1 MAVKSKLFGSIS
13 APTPHP
19 KTTRTPAQSRPPSPM
34 PKAAPTKST
43 SKSKSASKSKGGVP
57 KRPTKKAKQD
67 DAELESFAPR
77 ELVLAKLK
85 GFPLWPAMIIEPKHT
100 PTAIRAM
107 QPVGR
112 KNPAYAVRFF
122 PKGDYL
128 WLSGSVLTRLTTERI
143 VEYQSACADLEAQ
156 TTEKQSETKG
166 KKKGEGIGR
175 KDLMEAYEAANNLA
189 HWEKEHEAALKAVKK
204 EEAKKRKKEKAQEEE
219 VDELEEDEPAKTGQK
234 RARAA
239 PKTKAAAPKTKA
251 KAAPKAAG
259 STKSKKAPTAAAS
272 KSKKTT
278 SKAAPPKTKRKVA
291 PKSKATV
298 ESEDEAGA
306 APEEDEVA
314 EEEEDGPP
322 KKKARTA
329 GGAAGASKA
338 KAKGG
343 AKAAGKAGAKKA
355 TPKAKVE
362 VNGNGKDD
370 DKNDLEND
378 PDARQVR
385 DWRNKLQKCF
395 LKQSEVPPKESEMP
409 AMDALFTQV
418 ENYEEMSVEYLTFSK
433 IGKVMRH
440 IHLLEPARVP
450 RDDEYN
456 FRDRAKVLVDKWNG
470 MLSAERSAEGA
481 STGTGG
487 GAPEGEGDGEGCVVR
502 CEKIDRFALLLPL

>member
-1 MAVKSKLFGSIS
+1 
-13 APTPHP
+13 
-19 KTTRTPAQSRPPSPM
+19 M
-34 PKAAPTKST
+34 PKAAPMKST
-43 SKSKSASKSKGGVP
+43 SKSKSKSKATAP

-67 DAELESFAPR
+67 DAEPESFAPR

-100 PTAIRAM
+100 PIAIRAM

-112 KNPAYAVRFF
+112 KKPAYAVRFF

-156 TTEKQSETKG
+156 TAEKQSETKG

-189 HWEKEHEAALKAVKK
+189 EWEKEHEAALKAVKK
-204 EEAKKRKKEKAQEEE
+204 EEAKKRKKEKAAEEE

-239 PKTKAAAPKTKA
+239 PKKAAAPKTQG

-259 STKSKKAPTAAAS
+259 SAKSKKAPAADATSKS

-278 SKAAPPKTKRKVA
+278 SKAPPKTKRKVA

-298 ESEDEAGA
+298 ESEDDAGA
-306 APEEDEVA
+306 APEEEDEDEVA

-329 GGAAGASKA
+329 AGAAGKA
-338 KAKGG
+338 KPKGG
-343 AKAAGKAGAKKA
+343 AKAASKGGAKKA
-355 TPKAKVE
+355 AATAQV
-362 VNGNGKDD
+362 NGKDD

-409 AMDALFTQV
+409 AMDTLFTQV

-470 MLSAERSAEGA
+470 MLSVERSAEGA

-487 GAPEGEGDGEGCVVR
+487 GAQERDGDGEGVGVG
-502 CEKIDRFALLLPL
+502 EGELTMLVDQEE